1 MKKSFNFTHLGI
13 ILLGYFVV
21 NIFLNFFRR
30 FLPKR
35 AEPIQPEPVITFEK
49 ENKIGF
55 VKEEPQPEP
64 QEDDK
69 TEEQENSQN

>member
-64 QEDDK
+64 
-69 TEEQENSQN
+69 EENEKEIEPENP